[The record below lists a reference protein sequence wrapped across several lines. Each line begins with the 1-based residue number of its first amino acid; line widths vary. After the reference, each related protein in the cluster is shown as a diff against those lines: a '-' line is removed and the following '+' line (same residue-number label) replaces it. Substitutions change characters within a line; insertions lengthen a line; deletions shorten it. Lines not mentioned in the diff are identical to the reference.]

1 MTTVLLPAV
10 WLRQILKRKLTWK
23 IVLDYL
29 KFFKKVQVSVHRL
42 KFLRKCLKND
52 LIPDFLKFRVPENGV
67 FSDQAVHNFQLKLLR
82 TETSRANEDRKRYEE
97 MLRKARSLVQKEIDK
112 QWWASIFRF
121 VRRQVEA
128 SLNTTSENH
137 RKKLEKLSERQDK
150 PLVGRNERSVK
161 VLDNIE
167 LPEWVYE
174 VLSMGPKHPIRDKF
188 NETHFLAD
196 IDIFLSQLK
205 NQKTSGET
213 LCEIEAAAKA
223 YAKNVRQ
230 TPRDKAVEKTRKYL
244 KDNGLLAVPFDK
256 GVGFCI
262 MRKQRYE
269 SKLESLLQSA
279 QFVKKDATTDEVILK
294 IEKELNK
301 ELLAMNKR
309 DEISDQLYSK
319 MRSTGGQPA
328 RLYGLAKVYKDETPL
343 RPVLSLPGSSYENLN
358 KMLAKFFDNID
369 GANIETNTKEA
380 REKIENIAL
389 DPDET
394 IISLDVKSLYT
405 NVPLKEA
412 IEIALQ
418 KLYSQESPPEI
429 QRATMKRF

>member
-1 MTTVLLPAV
+1 MACKTMTTVLLPAV

-150 PLVGRNERSVK
+150 PLGGRNERSVK

-167 LPEWVYE
+167 LPE
-174 VLSMGPKHPIRDKF
+174 
-188 NETHFLAD
+188 
-196 IDIFLSQLK
+196 
-205 NQKTSGET
+205 
-213 LCEIEAAAKA
+213 
-223 YAKNVRQ
+223 
-230 TPRDKAVEKTRKYL
+230 
-244 KDNGLLAVPFDK
+244 
-256 GVGFCI
+256 
-262 MRKQRYE
+262 
-269 SKLESLLQSA
+269 
-279 QFVKKDATTDEVILK
+279 
-294 IEKELNK
+294 
-301 ELLAMNKR
+301 
-309 DEISDQLYSK
+309 
-319 MRSTGGQPA
+319 
-328 RLYGLAKVYKDETPL
+328 
-343 RPVLSLPGSSYENLN
+343 
-358 KMLAKFFDNID
+358 
-369 GANIETNTKEA
+369 
-380 REKIENIAL
+380 
-389 DPDET
+389 
-394 IISLDVKSLYT
+394 
-405 NVPLKEA
+405 
-412 IEIALQ
+412 
-418 KLYSQESPPEI
+418 
-429 QRATMKRF
+429 